1 MIKLLL
7 RLAVVCGIIAAIALT
22 DRAVS
27 PPSGR
32 GDTLLS
38 EYDEELPETAGVPF
52 PSFAT
57 GFSVFLGA
65 ETDDFDYPKKTSDL
79 LDRLASLNVNSVAIV
94 FSVFQ
99 DGPEGSEVYTVQ
111 GSTPTDASLE
121 LFIRAAHARGISVMM
136 RPTLDEANL
145 RSVDRW
151 RGQIEPGDVDR
162 WFSTYSDLIVH
173 YAELAETEQVASVS
187 VGVEFESME
196 QYHDQWRSLIGSV
209 REVYSGLVT
218 YSFNFQRQDIGFV
231 DALDFV
237 GLDAYYPLDASTGAT
252 VEQLDAAWLP
262 AVDALRRLETAT
274 KKEVVLTEVG
284 LRSQSN
290 SFRDPFQA
298 HANETVSVEDQKNYY
313 ASMCNLISTAVVSP
327 NGATLRAAAD
337 PGSAMIADL
346 QAGASV
352 QLVGTPVMG
361 PDGAIWQTIFD
372 PSSGKQG
379 FVTNEGLSGRPIY
392 GGSYVWFAYL
402 NALTIDPA
410 TDQDYPPFNK
420 PAEPVLRQCY
430 ADRLGLTDVAT
441 PIATP
446 E

>member
-1 MIKLLL
+1 
-7 RLAVVCGIIAAIALT
+7 LT
-22 DRAVS
+22 
-27 PPSGR
+27 
-32 GDTLLS
+32 
-38 EYDEELPETAGVPF
+38 EYADQLPETAGVPF
-52 PSFAT
+52 PPFAT

-65 ETDDFDYPKKTSDL
+65 ETDDFDYPKKTADL

-99 DGPEGSEVYTVQ
+99 DGPAGSEVYTVQ
-111 GSTPTDASLE
+111 GTTPTDASLQ

-151 RGQIEPGDVDR
+151 RGQIEPKDVGK
-162 WFSTYSDLIVH
+162 WFGTYTDLIVH
-173 YAELAETEQVASVS
+173 YAELSESEHVASIS

-196 QYHDQWRSLIGSV
+196 QYHDQWRSLIGEV
-209 REVYSGLVT
+209 RDVYTGLVT

-252 VEQLDAAWLP
+252 VEQLDTAWQP
-262 AVDALRRLETAT
+262 AIDALMRLQTAT
-274 KKEVVLTEVG
+274 NKLVVLTEVG
-284 LRSQSN
+284 LRSQTN

-298 HANETVSVEDQKNYY
+298 HAGETVSQEDQRTYY
-313 ASMCNLISTAVVSP
+313 VSMCNLISTAVVST

-337 PGSAMIADL
+337 PDSEVIGDL
-346 QAGASV
+346 PGGEPVRLAGP
-352 QLVGTPVMG
+352 PVTG
-361 PDGAIWQTIFD
+361 PSGEIWQTILD
-372 PSSGKQG
+372 PVTGKRG
-379 FVTNEGLSGRPIY
+379 FATNEGLTGRPIY
-392 GGSYVWFAYL
+392 GGSYIWFAYL
-402 NALTIDPA
+402 NALTINPA

-420 PAEPVLRQCY
+420 LAEPVLQQCY
-430 ADRLGLTDVAT
+430 AERLGLADSGPAT
-441 PIATP
+441 PAAN